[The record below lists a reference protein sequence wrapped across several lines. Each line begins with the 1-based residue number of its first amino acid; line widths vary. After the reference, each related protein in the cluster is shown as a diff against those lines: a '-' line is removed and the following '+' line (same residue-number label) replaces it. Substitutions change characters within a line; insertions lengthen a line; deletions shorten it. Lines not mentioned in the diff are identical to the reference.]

1 MIDAQIRRLVDGL
14 KRKDRLGCV
23 NLILVSDHGMADSPP
38 GQQLVDLEK
47 YVKDLDNSAL
57 VFYSPVTSIY
67 TLHHLLVSGRKVEL
81 NATQLHSHS
90 LNESSDYEEQLL
102 NQTISQLDPNQ
113 GNITGDNET
122 ELLRLHA
129 PLGVPQAAGNE
140 CER

>member
-1 MIDAQIRRLVDGL
+1 MMLSFPTITFPNHYSIVTGL
-14 KRKDRLGCV
+14 YYC
-23 NLILVSDHGMADSPP
+23 
-38 GQQLVDLEK
+38 
-47 YVKDLDNSAL
+47 
-57 VFYSPVTSIY
+57 
-67 TLHHLLVSGRKVEL
+67 EL
-81 NATQLHSHS
+81 RSRS
-90 LNESSDYEEQLL
+90 LNESSEYEEQLL